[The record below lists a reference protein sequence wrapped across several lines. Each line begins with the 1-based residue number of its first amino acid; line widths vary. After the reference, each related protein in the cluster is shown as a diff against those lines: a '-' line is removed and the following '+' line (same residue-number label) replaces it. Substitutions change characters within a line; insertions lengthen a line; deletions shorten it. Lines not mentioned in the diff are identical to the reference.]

1 MALLQELCYFNLLV
15 LLQTIS
21 ELMMLPSLIS
31 AASAINTENIS
42 LYVKAINENIF

>member
-1 MALLQELCYFNLLV
+1 MALPQELCYFNLLV

-31 AASAINTENIS
+31 AASAINTLTS